1 MRSDMTGP
9 RHIRRDVPSAGTK
22 PGSPDAPISVLIVD
36 DHLLFADV
44 ILRTLEGDGIEV
56 IAAVATGAEA
66 LRVLNDERPDLVLLD
81 LSLSDRSGLAVGQA
95 ITERSPGTVVV
106 ALTALDDPRLVEQAI
121 RVGFRGYVSKDC
133 RVSQLREAITQ
144 AMGGS
149 VVVAHPSP
157 RVGSRSSGSKTEGV
171 ALLADQ
177 LTQREREVL
186 ALLAQG
192 TSSVDMARRLE
203 ISPNTLR
210 THVQSVLTKLQV
222 HSRLEAA
229 SFAVRNDLVMED
241 DWRRESSVQRSR
253 AAS

>member
-1 MRSDMTGP
+1 MPAS
-9 RHIRRDVPSAGTK
+9 IERR
-22 PGSPDAPISVLIVD
+22 SPDAPISVLIVD

-44 ILRTLEGDGIEV
+44 IHKTLEGDGMEV
-56 IAAVATGAEA
+56 IGVVATGAEA
-66 LRVLNDERPDLVLLD
+66 LRVFQGERPNLVLLD
-81 LSLSDRSGLAVGQA
+81 LSLPDRSGLAVGQA
-95 ITERSPGTVVV
+95 ITEQSPGTVVV
-106 ALTALDDPRLVEQAI
+106 ALTALEDPQLVKQAI
-121 RVGFRGYVSKDC
+121 RAGFRGYVSKDC

-149 VVVAHPSP
+149 VVVAVPSN
-157 RVGSRSSGSKTEGV
+157 RMGRSRGSTSDGA

-177 LTQREREVL
+177 LTRREREVL
-186 ALLAQG
+186 ALLARG
-192 TSSVDMARRLE
+192 TSSVEMARRLE

-229 SFAVRNDLVMED
+229 SFAIRNDLAMDD
-241 DWRRESSVQRSR
+241 DWRRGSSVRRSQ

>member
-1 MRSDMTGP
+1 MAGRK
-9 RHIRRDVPSAGTK
+9 RNRKHVPSAGIER
-22 PGSPDAPISVLIVD
+22 GSQGAPISVLIVD

-44 ILRTLEGDGIEV
+44 IHKTLEADGMEVVASVGTGGD
-56 IAAVATGAEA
+56 A
-66 LRVLNDERPDLVLLD
+66 LRVIQDERPNLVLLD
-81 LSLSDRSGLAVGQA
+81 LSLPDRSGLAVGQA
-95 ITERSPGTVVV
+95 IMEQSPGTAVV
-106 ALTALDDPRLVEQAI
+106 ALDALDDPQLAKQTI
-121 RVGFRGYVSKDC
+121 RAGFRGYVSKDC
-133 RVSQLREAITQ
+133 RVSQLREAITE
-144 AMGGS
+144 AMGGG
-149 VVVAHPSP
+149 VVIALASH
-157 RVGSRSSGSKTEGV
+157 RGGSRSRDSKSEGV

-192 TSSVDMARRLE
+192 TSSVEMARRLD

-229 SFAVRNDLVMED
+229 SFAIRNDVVTDD
-241 DWRRESSVQRSR
+241 DWRRGSSVRRSQ

>member
-36 DHLLFADV
+36 DHQLFADV

-66 LRVLNDERPDLVLLD
+66 LRVFNDERPDLVLLD

-106 ALTALDDPRLVEQAI
+106 ALTALDDPQLVDQAI

-157 RVGSRSSGSKTEGV
+157 RVGSRSSGSKSEGV
-171 ALLADQ
+171 ALLA
-177 LTQREREVL
+177 E
-186 ALLAQG
+186 G
-192 TSSVDMARRLE
+192 TSSVDMARRLQ

>member
-1 MRSDMTGP
+1 MGGP
-9 RHIRRDVPSAGTK
+9 RRIRTDIPAGSERR
-22 PGSPDAPISVLIVD
+22 SPNAPTSILIVD
-36 DHLLFADV
+36 DHVLFADV
-44 ILRTLEGDGIEV
+44 IHKTLEGDGMEV

-66 LRVLNDERPDLVLLD
+66 LRVFHDERPDLVLLD
-81 LSLSDRSGLAVGQA
+81 LSLPDQSGLVLGQA
-95 ITERSPGTVVV
+95 IMERSPDTVVV
-106 ALTALDDPRLVEQAI
+106 ALTALDDQQLVKQAM
-121 RVGFRGYVSKDC
+121 RAGFRGYVSKEC

-149 VVVAHPSP
+149 VVVTVPSN
-157 RVGSRSSGSKTEGV
+157 RMASRSRVSRDDGST
-171 ALLADQ
+171 LLADQ

-186 ALLAQG
+186 ALLARG
-192 TSSVDMARRLE
+192 TTSAEMARRLS

-229 SFAVRNDLVMED
+229 SFAVRNDLLMDD
-241 DWRRESSVQRSR
+241 DWRQGSSIRRSQ